1 MYSKKR
7 DDVPCCWVPRREFR
21 WIASFHT
28 LAFWRPE
35 GLTNW
40 PINYGHWYRRDPH
53 WQSSGHLSHL
63 KNREIM
69 TNTIRK
75 ILHWMCLVWLY
86 QKKKIFWP
94 LVIHLELLENGE
106 RFAAFLFDKIILKN
120 SPSLF
125 IYQNHHS
132 GQPSWMMWYCRLNF
146 ILSTAY
152 ALYCI
157 CLMPVLPAGFHVA
170 IFLLFL
176 CARQKQRRTTCSLEA
191 QWEATFDP

>member
-21 WIASFHT
+21 WIVSFHT

-35 GLTNW
+35 GLANW

-106 RFAAFLFDKIILKN
+106 RFAAFLFDKIIHLY
-120 SPSLF
+120 SF
-125 IYQNHHS
+125 IRTIILVSHLGWCGIAGLISFYQLLMLCTAS
-132 GQPSWMMWYCRLNF
+132 ASCLSYPQDFMWPFFCFFFAHDKSKGEL
-146 ILSTAY
+146 
-152 ALYCI
+152 
-157 CLMPVLPAGFHVA
+157 HVV
-170 IFLLFL
+170 
-176 CARQKQRRTTCSLEA
+176 
-191 QWEATFDP
+191 